1 MSVEKKLMD
10 DYKTAMKSGDKVR
23 LETIRG
29 MRSQL
34 KNFQIE
40 KMRELTEDEVL
51 QVLNSAAKKRRDAI
65 ELYQQHGK
73 ADRADEELQ
82 ELAIIE
88 AYLPKQ
94 LDESAI
100 AELVEKAIAETNADS
115 IKDMG
120 KIMGV
125 IMPQVKGVADG
136 KLVQQIVKDKL
147 SAR

>member
-10 DYKTAMKSGDKVR
+10 DYKIAMKSGDKVR

-100 AELVEKAIAETNADS
+100 AELVEKAIADTNADS

>member
-29 MRSQL
+29 MRAQL

-40 KMRELTEDEVL
+40 KMRELTEEEVF

-73 ADRADEELQ
+73 TDRADEELQ

-88 AYLPKQ
+88 TYLPKQ

>member
-1 MSVEKKLMD
+1 M
-10 DYKTAMKSGDKVR
+10 
-23 LETIRG
+23 
-29 MRSQL
+29 
-34 KNFQIE
+34 
-40 KMRELTEDEVL
+40 

>member
-10 DYKTAMKSGDKVR
+10 DYKIAMKSGDKVR

>member
-1 MSVEKKLMD
+1 MSVKKKLMD
-10 DYKTAMKSGDKVR
+10 DYKIAMKSGDKVR

>member
-10 DYKTAMKSGDKVR
+10 DYKIAMKSGDKVR

-88 AYLPKQ
+88 TYLPKQ

>member
-10 DYKTAMKSGDKVR
+10 DYKIAMKSGDKVR

-100 AELVEKAIAETNADS
+100 AELVEKAISETNADS